1 MSKDYN
7 QIKSTVLPEGVRRL
21 TKIIGVVTAIFIF
34 IIFSASVRDGWFVGL
49 ILGTGVYYLIPLVAK
64 ALFWIKNGF

>member
-1 MSKDYN
+1 MGKDYN

-21 TKIIGVVTAIFIF
+21 TKIIGVVAALIIF
-34 IIFSASVRDGWFVGL
+34 IILSASIRDGWFTGL
-49 ILGTGVYYLIPLVAK
+49 LLGVGVYYLIPLIAK